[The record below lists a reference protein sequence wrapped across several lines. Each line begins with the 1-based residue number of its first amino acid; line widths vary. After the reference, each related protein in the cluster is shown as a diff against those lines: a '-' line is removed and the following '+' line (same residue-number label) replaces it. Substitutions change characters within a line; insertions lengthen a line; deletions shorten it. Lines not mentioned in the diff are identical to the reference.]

1 MNPTTYRDIEYENNN
16 KIIGAN
22 CLSIKCKN
30 YELCQGTLAL
40 DHFEMVANYLCMTC
54 GSWFKVGGFGWND
67 LEFKDCTEDCD
78 VCSETVTRKL
88 KLPTNCG
95 HWFCIS
101 CSRNI
106 LFYDET
112 RHHIN
117 PALYGCPP
125 CPNGCINPDKGT
137 QCGCEEYDE
146 IQDNWRNYAP
156 EECDKWIEAEQRSI
170 LAGYNSDS
178 SYGSCKC
185 PLCRKKY
192 ER

>member
-1 MNPTTYRDIEYENNN
+1 MDPMICRDIEYENNN
-16 KIIGAN
+16 KIIGS
-22 CLSIKCKN
+22 SIKCKN
-30 YELCQGTLAL
+30 YEFCEGTLSL

-54 GSWFKVGGFGWND
+54 GSWFKVCGFGWNE
-67 LEFKDCTEDCD
+67 LEIKDCKEECA
-78 VCSETVTRKL
+78 VCSETVNRKL
-88 KLPTNCG
+88 KFPTNCG

-112 RHHIN
+112 MYHIN

-125 CPNGCINPDKGT
+125 CPNSCINPDKGT

-146 IQDNWRNYAP
+146 IQDKWRDDAA
-156 EECDKWIEAEQRSI
+156 EECEKWIEAEQHSI
-170 LAGYNSDS
+170 LAGYNSNS
-178 SYGSCKC
+178 SYGTCKC